1 MQIRE
6 SGKKIIQDR
15 TIYEDAHIFAPIFIL
30 WLMTNHDFQ
39 NYSSSFLN

>member
-15 TIYEDAHIFAPIFIL
+15 TIYEDAHIFALIFTL
-30 WLMTNHDFQ
+30 WD
-39 NYSSSFLN
+39 

>member
-15 TIYEDAHIFAPIFIL
+15 TIYEDAHILRPQSLF
-30 WLMTNHDFQ
+30 WD
-39 NYSSSFLN
+39 